1 MATVITLTVGEFRA
15 DFPEF
20 ADTVKYTDQSLS
32 GFIDQAT
39 CYISTSNIY
48 GPLRD
53 KSRKLG
59 IELMTAHLQTL
70 QDRILSGQSAT
81 GQVASTSID
90 SISVSLVA
98 PPNRTMFQYWLGLTP
113 YGLRYWALLTAQAPA
128 GFYFGGSN
136 QRLLR
141 H

>member
-1 MATVITLTVGEFRA
+1 MATNVIVTVSGFRT

-20 ADTVKYTDQSLS
+20 ADTTTYTDASLS
-32 GFIDQAT
+32 GFIDQAE
-39 CYISTSNIY
+39 CYISTLNTI

-53 KSRKLG
+53 RSRQLA

-70 QDRILSGQSAT
+70 QTRILTGQTAT
-81 GQVASTSID
+81 GQVAATSID
-90 SISVSLVA
+90 AISVSLVP
-98 PPNRTMFQYWLGLTP
+98 PPNRTQYEYWLGLTP
-113 YGLRYWALLTAQAPA
+113 YGQRLLALLSAKAPA
-128 GFYFGGSN
+128 GLYFGGSN

>member
-1 MATVITLTVGEFRA
+1 MATVITLTVDQFRT

-32 GFIDQAT
+32 GFINQAT
-39 CYISTSNIY
+39 CYISTSNIH

-53 KSRKLG
+53 ESRKLG
-59 IELMTAHLQTL
+59 IELMTAHLQTI
-70 QDRILSGQSAT
+70 QDRILSGQTST
-81 GQVASTSID
+81 GQIAATSID
-90 SISVSLVA
+90 SVSVSLVA
-98 PPNRTMFQYWLGLTP
+98 PPNRTQFQYWLGLTP
-113 YGLRYWALLTAQAPA
+113 YGQRYLALLSAKAPA

>member
-1 MATVITLTVGEFRA
+1 MATVITVTVAEFRT

-20 ADTVKYTDQSLS
+20 ADTVKYTNASLNA
-32 GFIDQAT
+32 FISQAE
-39 CYISTSNIY
+39 CYISTSNIH

-53 KSRKLG
+53 NARKLG

-70 QDRILSGQSAT
+70 QDRILSGQTAT

-90 SISVSLVA
+90 AISVSLVA

-113 YGLRYWALLTAQAPA
+113 YGQRYLALLTAQAPA